1 MKKLSRI
8 IVYMLL
14 ISTSTTLSFAQAT
27 KGQWMLGG
35 SGYINPDR
43 YISVSVTPT
52 VAYMVSNKF
61 AIGGMLALS
70 YANTSDTH
78 YLSSYL
84 IPTVRYYFGMSRTQP
99 FIMAGF
105 GPAHGSRLY
114 KDNNQE
120 NQSEFSFYGGG
131 ALGLSHFINDNIAL
145 EVMAGYSNSPITKF
159 RGTFVNF
166 GFQIFLSK
174 KNHEEEE

>member
-14 ISTSTTLSFAQAT
+14 ISTSNTLSFAQTT

-35 SGYINPDR
+35 SGYISPDR

-52 VAYMVSNKF
+52 AAYMVSNKF

-70 YANTSDTH
+70 YANSSDTH

-84 IPTVRYYFGMSRTQP
+84 IPTVRYYFGTSRTQP

-105 GPAHGSRLY
+105 GPAHGARFY
-114 KDNNQE
+114 KDSNRE
-120 NQSEFSFYGGG
+120 NQSDFSFYGGG
-131 ALGLSHFINDNIAL
+131 ALGLSHFINENIAL

-166 GFQIFLSK
+166 GFQIFLNK
-174 KNHEEEE
+174 KSHEEE